1 MVGQPTP
8 EEAIGGAA
16 VQAAIDPNAVSATP
30 QQSTRP
36 AMENPMGQPVG
47 VDTGPSASYRA
58 TIKAPRYGARVTK
71 DDFISDPRNIT
82 VDGHTFSQASFEL
95 PASAIGLRLD
105 EISTQQEQ
113 VRKGLAQ
120 LTQSDKKPA
129 VVAPYARSY
138 QSMVS
143 KAQQDYIDSVA
154 AQYGGNTSL
163 AYKAITGQDPDNL
176 QAMRGW
182 EQLGADMDGLGQAIN
197 YDYGLAERY
206 FKAANDGTEVYD
218 QELFDT
224 SKKLMRGM
232 NELGPGG
239 LGDVQALTTLK
250 EDFRQKLA
258 LPKFL
263 KESGIDAHV
272 KEFMGQNYRNVK
284 MDKRGQFTVFSHEDV
299 QSAEAMIDSLAE
311 DNYDRFD
318 DIYPTLDAFKA
329 KLHTL
334 YPVKVELKETIKT
347 NPQPRKGKEAKRS
360 GWNNGAF
367 EQNGI
372 RMVPSVHSR
381 PGVTSAGEET
391 SDRQDRI
398 RLYRDQNGEQ
408 IDLKPQEYLDRQGT
422 PVFIKPT
429 QLVKEKGAWYIEGP
443 GFARPREKD
452 LTGKAAP
459 GFETPEDGQD
469 APVSEMEFLRLPTL
483 RVPLDANPEFIQN
496 YGDPDKVMEYYRSGN
511 RPTTVLSQ
519 PAPAAN
525 APKTLMPWEENYKK

>member
-1 MVGQPTP
+1 MV
-8 EEAIGGAA
+8 
-16 VQAAIDPNAVSATP
+16 N
-30 QQSTRP
+30 
-36 AMENPMGQPVG
+36 
-47 VDTGPSASYRA
+47 
-58 TIKAPRYGARVTK
+58 
-71 DDFISDPRNIT
+71 
-82 VDGHTFSQASFEL
+82 
-95 PASAIGLRLD
+95 
-105 EISTQQEQ
+105 
-113 VRKGLAQ
+113 
-120 LTQSDKKPA
+120 
-129 VVAPYARSY
+129 
-138 QSMVS
+138 

-154 AQYGGNTSL
+154 AQYDGDTSR
-163 AYKAITGQDPDNL
+163 AYKAITGQDPDNM

-182 EQLGADMDGLGQAIN
+182 EQLGTDMNRLGEVIN
-197 YDYGLAERY
+197 YDYGEAERY
-206 FKAANDGTEVYD
+206 LKAANDGTEIYD
-218 QELFDT
+218 QDLVD
-224 SKKLMRGM
+224 SAKNLMQGM
-232 NELGPGG
+232 NQLGAGG
-239 LGDVQALTTLK
+239 YGDVQALTAHTQSY
-250 EDFRQKLA
+250 RQNAA

-263 KESGIDAHV
+263 KESGIDD
-272 KEFMGQNYRNVK
+272 KIKNFMGQNYRNVK
-284 MDKRGQFTVFSHEDV
+284 MDRRGQFTVFSHEDV
-299 QSAEAMIDSLAE
+299 QSAEAAVDAFAE
-311 DNYDRFD
+311 DLYPQFD
-318 DIYPTLDAFKA
+318 DIYPSIGAFKE
-329 KLHTL
+329 KLHRI
-334 YPVKVELKETIKT
+334 YPVKVELKETIKA
-347 NPQPRKGKEAKRS
+347 NPQPKKGKEAKRS
-360 GWNNGAF
+360 GWSNGAF

-381 PGVTSAGEET
+381 PGVTTTGEET

-408 IDLKPQEYLDRQGT
+408 VDLKPQEYLDKQGT

-511 RPTTVLSQ
+511 RPTTQ